1 MLVVMISVKKIRRNH
16 YVVETQDLGVT
27 IHLMPYEDLRI
38 AVKADV
44 ADKDKNEI
52 ENLLTG
58 VSQRCEKIKP
68 FLERRRTSVVADVR
82 QNNHS
87 ASTTYDPSP
96 GRRNRSLTT
105 DESPERDL
113 KEDAPASKKRK

>member
-1 MLVVMISVKKIRRNH
+1 MLVVMISVRKIGRNH
-16 YVVETQDLGVT
+16 YVVEIRDLGVS

-38 AVKADV
+38 TMNADV
-44 ADKDKNEI
+44 ADKDKYEI

-58 VSQRCEKIKP
+58 VSQRCEKIKT
-68 FLERRRTSVVADVR
+68 FLERRRTSVVANVR
-82 QNNHS
+82 QNKHS

-96 GRRNRSLTT
+96 GRPCRSLTK

-113 KEDAPASKKRK
+113 KDDAPASKKRK